1 MAKYETTG
9 DSFLLGTIAGN
20 WRLILLRGLAALA
33 FGILCFVVPALSL
46 LALVLLFGV
55 FAIVDGVSAIVWGAR
70 SRWGWM
76 TVVGAVSTLSGLVA
90 FFWPAITA
98 LVLLYVIAAWAILRG
113 ASEIAAT
120 AHLRRH
126 VQNEWLLT
134 AGGVLSIVF
143 GVLVAL
149 FPGAGALSVLWLI
162 GLFAVA
168 FGALAV
174 GLAWRLRTLERDL
187 RRRQQEQPEWPIGV
201 GAGEHA
207 PDRDIR

>member
-1 MAKYETTG
+1 
-9 DSFLLGTIAGN
+9 
-20 WRLILLRGLAALA
+20 
-33 FGILCFVVPALSL
+33 V
-46 LALVLLFGV
+46 
-55 FAIVDGVSAIVWGAR
+55 
-70 SRWGWM
+70 
-76 TVVGAVSTLSGLVA
+76 SGLVA
-90 FFWPAITA
+90 LFWPAITA
-98 LVLLYVIAAWAILRG
+98 LVLLYVIAAWAIVRG
-113 ASEIAAT
+113 VSEIAAT

-134 AGGVLSIVF
+134 AGGVLSILF

-168 FGALAV
+168 FGVLAV

-187 RRRQQEQPEWPIGV
+187 RRRQEQPEWPIGV

-207 PDRDIR
+207 PDRGIQ